1 MTSEAILLSSE
12 ISKPIDSNL
21 ARIAEFLGVE
31 CKFIQ
36 DDYKSGIYHLKKQ
49 IRTNDLCLITSAKT
63 LAKIQCTYNYG
74 DDLKYFL
81 FKQARF
87 IFVYG
92 FCPGEIES
100 SVLKYLTSG
109 LLSSISSF
117 DHCDYKYQLSSDLR
131 HITKQ
136 FCGLSF
142 GPINENID
150 FNFVKENNSNDLKDI
165 ISINNRPF
173 FTTLKRNKCILFLL
187 ATNQIVDINDTIDV
201 SFNIKKYFSQLV
213 PPLMFLR
220 YVFKDRCWHN
230 KKRYASFIIDDPLL
244 KESYGFLNYRHL
256 LKAMDQH
263 NFSSTIAFIPWN
275 YNRTDRGVALL
286 FKDRA
291 DRLSICAHGCDHT
304 QNEFGITDSKRL
316 NNKIRLATNRM
327 EFHEQLTGISFDKV
341 MVFPK
346 GIFSRQA
353 MKMLK
358 CNNYLGAVNSSSIPN
373 DANKSK
379 VLKLS
384 DYLDIAIMKYENFP
398 LFLRKYPGEMI
409 DFAFDLFLGKPLFF
423 VEHHHY
429 FKEGYEEIAKFIQKI
444 NSIEKDI
451 RWRRL
456 EEIFKNI
463 NLQKRISD
471 ENIYCK
477 IYVNNAII
485 KNEYDII
492 QKYVIIKNETEGI
505 PIEELSVN
513 GKKAV
518 YNIENNLLTLCVEI
532 APKST
537 AEIKII
543 YRNDYPYSIDNREL
557 GYKVKTNARR
567 YLSEFRDNYLSKN
580 EVLLSLANKFMRLFS

>member
-1 MTSEAILLSSE
+1 MTPEAILLSSE

-21 ARIAEFLGVE
+21 VRIAEFLGVE
-31 CKFIQ
+31 YRFIQ
-36 DDYKSGIYHLKKQ
+36 NDYKSGIYNLRKK
-49 IRTNDLCLITSAKT
+49 IKSNDLCLMTSAKT
-63 LAKIQCTYNYG
+63 LAKIQYIYNYG
-74 DDLKYFL
+74 EDLKYFL

-109 LLSSISSF
+109 LLSSIYSF
-117 DHCDYKYQLSSDLR
+117 DHCDYKYHVSSNLK

-136 FCGLSF
+136 FSGLSF
-142 GPINENID
+142 GPINKDID
-150 FNFVKENNSNDLKDI
+150 FIFVKENNSNDLKNI
-165 ISINNRPF
+165 ISINNKPF

-187 ATNQIVDINDTIDV
+187 ANKQIVDINDSIDLP
-201 SFNIKKYFSQLV
+201 FNIKKYFSQLV
-213 PPLMFLR
+213 PSLMFLK
-220 YVFKDRCWHN
+220 YVFKDKCWHN
-230 KKRYASFIIDDPLL
+230 KNRYANFIIDDLLL
-244 KESYGFLNYRHL
+244 KESYGFLSYRHL
-256 LKAMDQH
+256 LRAMDKH

-275 YNRTDRGVALL
+275 YNRTDRGVGLL

-291 DRLSICAHGCDHT
+291 DRLSICVHGCDHT
-304 QNEFGITDSKRL
+304 KNEFGIKDVKCL
-316 NNKIRLATNRM
+316 NNKIRLATKRM
-327 EFHEQLTGISFDKV
+327 KFHEQLTGISFDKV
-341 MVFPK
+341 MIFPK

-373 DANKSK
+373 DENRSK

-409 DFAFDLFLGKPLFF
+409 DFAFDLFLGKPLLF
-423 VEHHHY
+423 VEHHLF

-444 NSIEKDI
+444 NSIEKNI
-451 RWRRL
+451 QWRRL
-456 EEIFKNI
+456 GEIFKNI
-463 NLQKRISD
+463 NLKKRISD

-485 KNEYDII
+485 RNEYDII
-492 QKYVIIKNETEGI
+492 QKYVIIKDETEFI
-505 PIEELSVN
+505 PIEKLLVN

-532 APKST
+532 APRSS

-543 YRNDYPYSIDNREL
+543 YRNDYPYSTENREL
-557 GYKVKTNARR
+557 VYKVKTSTRR
-567 YLSEFRDNYLSKN
+567 YLSEFRDNYLSKD
-580 EVLLSLANKFMRLFS
+580 EVLLSLSNKFMRLFS